1 MRSTPPSGLPR
12 TDDAAQALQALFRP
26 VARLMIGHGVTLAAA
41 TELLKQALV
50 EEAVDSFALDAAGS
64 SDARVALLT
73 GVHRKDV
80 RRLRELG
87 SSDQAAALRTPAT
100 ALVVARWISDPRFLH
115 ANRQPLALART
126 PGKGAADEVSFPDL
140 VQAVSRDHS
149 PRAMLDELLRLGIAS
164 VDANDR
170 VHLQQP
176 GFVPQPGAAEGL
188 AFLGQHVSD
197 HLSAA
202 VHNNA
207 PGACAPPMLDQTV
220 FSTGLTAEQVDA
232 LHALARQQ
240 WHDQLVVFLQAA
252 TQAEARSQ
260 ASPAPKHRIRLG
272 SYFWSEPEPSNT
284 APHASLDTDPAAT
297 VSPSVRAKRGK
308 NT

>member
-1 MRSTPPSGLPR
+1 MTAPSPPGLPG
-12 TDDAAQALQALFRP
+12 TDDAAQALQVLFRP

-41 TELLKQALV
+41 TEWLKQALV
-50 EEAVDSFALDAAGS
+50 EEAVGSFALDTAGS
-64 SDARVALLT
+64 SDARVSLLT

-80 RRLRELG
+80 RRLRELNAD
-87 SSDQAAALRTPAT
+87 SHATAVRTPAT
-100 ALVVARWISDPRFLH
+100 TLVVARWISDPRFLETD
-115 ANRQPLALART
+115 RQPLALART
-126 PGKGAADEVSFPDL
+126 PGKGAADEPSFPDL
-140 VQAVSRDHS
+140 VQAISRDLS

-164 VDANDR
+164 VDTIDR

-207 PGACAPPMLDQTV
+207 PGSSAPPMLDQTV
-220 FSTGLTAEQVDA
+220 YSNGLTTEQVEA
-232 LHALARQQ
+232 LHALARKQ

-260 ASPAPKHRIRLG
+260 ASEAPKHRIRLG
-272 SYFWSEPEPSNT
+272 SYFWTEPEPANT
-284 APHASLDTDPAAT
+284 PPNTDPAART
-297 VSPSVRAKRGK
+297 SQTIRAKRGK
-308 NT
+308 KP